1 MKGCSLIAPIWRS
14 NPVFRKAVFLQATQV
29 RQKVTRG
36 AQAGAGVERLMKGMT
51 KVEREPEAEA
61 ERVPGAE
68 GK

>member
-1 MKGCSLIAPIWRS
+1 MTGCCLIAPIRRS
-14 NPVFRKAVFLQATQV
+14 NPVIRRAVFLQATQV

-51 KVEREPEAEA
+51 KVEREPEAKA
-61 ERVPGAE
+61 GRVPGAE